1 MFPCV
6 FLKLSDGSLE
16 SNTLSIASLDL
27 ASQGSLC
34 LFLQGC
40 ALAHPSSLPWF
51 LGSQALL
58 PLAGS
63 RCVSS
68 GLREVPP
75 GEVPRSLFWCHSTVK
90 ALHLP
95 PFQGGPMGPAV
106 TLADHSTL
114 KNLHQRQGLCS
125 ALDAHDHYGGLLT
138 HFTEKLG
145 FEPGVRGLG
154 AQGPYPLTRPFHV
167 RAGVFLGKGLGAH
180 WEMGLTSGPTA
191 RMTKAARPR
200 LPLPHP
206 PQPPEPCRGTRGWLE
221 HRSRGRREAFTA
233 PDCRTRVTMS
243 LSQPLVLSA

>member
-6 FLKLSDGSLE
+6 FFKHSDGSLE

-114 KNLHQRQGLCS
+114 KNLHQRQGAWAWNRLS
-125 ALDAHDHYGGLLT
+125 APAAPSL
-138 HFTEKLG
+138 
-145 FEPGVRGLG
+145 
-154 AQGPYPLTRPFHV
+154 PF
-167 RAGVFLGKGLGAH
+167 
-180 WEMGLTSGPTA
+180 P
-191 RMTKAARPR
+191 
-200 LPLPHP
+200 PLPA
-206 PQPPEPCRGTRGWLE
+206 PQFPEGLNTLTPKEKPCRAET
-221 HRSRGRREAFTA
+221 
-233 PDCRTRVTMS
+233 S
-243 LSQPLVLSA
+243 L